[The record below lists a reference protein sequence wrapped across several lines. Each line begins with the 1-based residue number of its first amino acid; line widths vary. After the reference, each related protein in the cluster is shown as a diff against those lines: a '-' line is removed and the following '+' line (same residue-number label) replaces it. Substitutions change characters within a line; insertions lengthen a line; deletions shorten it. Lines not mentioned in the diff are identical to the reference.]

1 MNVKIRKSI
10 LIAILAFAI
19 VMLLEI
25 TSDAASLTVSP
36 STVNVGESFSVN
48 VTGIPDEVYGLQ
60 CTISVEG
67 SGCNPEI
74 FMKADNNMKPVSF
87 TAKKAGTFT
96 ISVSNMEAY
105 REDYSKIEVPISN
118 SSIVVKDATPQPP
131 AEEKKLSDI
140 VISTKPTKTT
150 YIEGESFDKSGMV
163 VTAKYSDNSST
174 NVTNYTVSPSG
185 ALTTNNKSVA
195 IKYTEGGVTKETSQ
209 AITVNA
215 KPQDTNT
222 NANTS
227 RNNTTGKNN
236 TVANNTIEPE
246 VVNPTFRAVNEKVY
260 AVNSCNVRSS
270 CSTATNNNKIGSL
283 EKDEL
288 VIRTGVSSEWSKIV
302 FNGKDAYVATKLLT
316 TTPPDDE
323 ENTVEENTVEN
334 EISNEL
340 DTIKSEVGVLP
351 EVGNNVSVQ
360 LFFVTTMISISIIS
374 SFIYLKIKE
383 K

>member
-1 MNVKIRKSI
+1 MNVKIRKLI
-10 LIAILAFAI
+10 LIAMLTFAI

-25 TSDAASLTVSP
+25 TSDAASLVASP
-36 STVNVGESFSVN
+36 SSVNVGDPVKITVSGIENVDGFQCEVTIKWGDNSQSGPQTIVHVN
-48 VTGIPDEVYGLQ
+48 H
-60 CTISVEG
+60 EG
-67 SGCNPEI
+67 FTSAGETT
-74 FMKADNNMKPVSF
+74 F
-87 TAKKAGTFT
+87 TAKSAGTAEVSGVVKESSDPSIT
-96 ISVSNMEAY
+96 SVSGTTFG
-105 REDYSKIEVPISN
+105 
-118 SSIVVKDATPQPP
+118 VKDSTPQPQP
-131 AEEKKLSDI
+131 VSLSSI
-140 VISTKPTKTT
+140 AITKAPDKTT
-150 YIEGESFDKSGMV
+150 YTEGETFNKAGMT
-163 VTAKYSDNSST
+163 VTATYSDGTKKAVNGYSI
-174 NVTNYTVSPSG
+174 SPSG
-185 ALTTNNKSVA
+185 SLKSGDKAVT
-195 IKYTEGGVTKETSQ
+195 ISYTEGGVTQTATQ
-209 AITVNA
+209 TIMVNA